1 MFIGIY
7 LALVLSIFH
16 FVSEVFVKFT
26 RKYISKLMSLAA
38 GILLSI
44 IFIEMLPKFAKLTLE
59 TNYVLFILPLMGFA
73 AFHSIR
79 AYNFKH
85 IQTKKELKSR
95 FRKNH
100 ILAFFME
107 HFILGFVL
115 TLTFKDP
122 VVSILLFL
130 PFILLTISSSILLKI
145 IDKTSKSSTTK
156 LILGSSTILG
166 AIVGT
171 LFSFSNM
178 LYIGS
183 FGYVLGSLIYI
194 VSRDIMPMEEK
205 KESLLF
211 FAIGLIITSVLL
223 LVKGIIS

>member
-7 LALVLSIFH
+7 LALILSIFH
-16 FVSEVFVKFT
+16 FVSEIFVKFT
-26 RKYISKLMSLAA
+26 RKHISKLMSLAA

-44 IFIEMLPKFAKLTLE
+44 IFIKMLPDFAKQTLE
-59 TNYVLFILPLMGFA
+59 INYLLFILPLMGFV
-73 AFHSIR
+73 AFHAIR

-85 IQTKKELKSR
+85 IQTKKELKAR

-107 HFILGFVL
+107 HFIIGFTL

-122 VVSILLFL
+122 VVSVLLFL

-145 IDKTSKSSTTK
+145 IDKTSKSGMIK
-156 LILGSSTILG
+156 LILGSSTLLG

-171 LFSFSNM
+171 LFSFSHI
-178 LYIGS
+178 LYIGA

-194 VSRDIMPMEEK
+194 VSRDIIPMEEK
-205 KESLLF
+205 KENLTF
-211 FAIGLIITSVLL
+211 FTIGLVLTSAVLL
-223 LVKGIIS
+223 INGIV